1 MNGPTSFIRGYV
13 KIMIRGER
21 CEQFVNL
28 AAGKNVEIWDMR
40 YMAGQGMRM
49 KIMLADFFRI
59 RPLLRQT
66 SCRVHVE
73 ARYGLPFALQKMG
86 RRKAFITGFFL
97 FFVGLYLLS
106 SLVWKVDVQGNM
118 NIAEDDILKAARAE
132 GIYVFQWSFRLKSQ
146 EELSRQLTHR
156 LPGVSWV
163 GVEKRGANI
172 TINVA
177 ESTKPEAKQL
187 MNPRH
192 LVAKA
197 DAVVTEI
204 FTEQGRAKVRKNSRV
219 KKGSILISGI
229 IGSDQNPQAVV
240 AKGKVKGL
248 VWHEYQVS
256 VPLLQKERT
265 YTGAFEER
273 NYIITGNRALQ
284 VSGYG
289 KVPYDK
295 YETITERSDAQI
307 GPYKLPVGWMT
318 EKLMEVH
325 YIERHITEDEARK
338 IAMEHAKSDA
348 LVKNGPDAKIRD
360 ENILH
365 QEVKNGKVYLNIHF
379 EVEQWIAEE
388 LPIIH
393 Q

>member
-1 MNGPTSFIRGYV
+1 
-13 KIMIRGER
+13 
-21 CEQFVNL
+21 
-28 AAGKNVEIWDMR
+28 
-40 YMAGQGMRM
+40 
-49 KIMLADFFRI
+49 MLTDFFRI

-73 ARYGLPFALQKMG
+73 ARYGLPFALHKMS

-106 SLVWKVDVQGNM
+106 NLVWKVDVQGNV
-118 NIAEDDILKAARAE
+118 NVTEDEIRKAASAE
-132 GIYVFQWSFRLKSQ
+132 GIYVFQWSFRLKNQ

-172 TINVA
+172 TIHVA

-197 DAVVTEI
+197 DAVVTDI

-265 YTGAFEER
+265 YTGAFEKR
-273 NYIITGNRALQ
+273 NYLITGNRALQ

-289 KVPYDK
+289 KVPFEK
-295 YETITERSDAQI
+295 YEIITERSDAQI

-325 YIERHITEDEARK
+325 EIERNITEEDARK

-348 LVKNGPDAKIRD
+348 LAKNGPEAQIRD